1 MSQQEYIDDLQEP
14 LKKTPQIKGYLIPLW
29 LIPVIGTIVVITHLV
44 TTSKK
49 ALKHVEK
56 VFGDF
61 NEKYKTRGLSLKY
74 AQTYQ
79 MTDKGNRKV
88 DTMVITVKQPGVP
101 IPGIPLFTLSK
112 EGLIAVQAYQN
123 GVQTGTPIAAAAVPP
138 GMTPVA
144 SAANAA
150 PAAAYATPTGFPSAE
165 PSADMP
171 AGFEID
177 PTAPYPYPM

>member
-112 EGLIAVQAYQN
+112 EGLMAVQSYQN
-123 GVQTGTPIAAAAVPP
+123 GVQTVTSMAAAAP
-138 GMTPVA
+138 GMTPMA
-144 SAANAA
+144 PEPAA
-150 PAAAYATPTGFPSAE
+150 PAAYATPTGFPSAE